1 MLARAKHSLLRK
13 FTNYGQKSFI
23 TLTPR
28 IIQGSG
34 RKLIGKSIFF
44 VFVDVGVAEVVDLH
58 EVSDLLRRGQLK
70 LVPDHVGLLRDEPG
84 TNDILVKCT

>member
-1 MLARAKHSLLRK
+1 
-13 FTNYGQKSFI
+13 
-23 TLTPR
+23 LTPG

-84 TNDILVKCT
+84 TNDIVVNNLFGLMRRSLFKSVH